1 MENITIYSY
10 LILCPLV
17 FIAGF
22 IDAIAGGGGLITVP
36 AYLMIGLPSHNAVAT
51 NKLSSTMGC
60 IVATTK
66 YALNGYI
73 HWKNAFFCV
82 LITLGGAW
90 IGSNL
95 VLLIPENVFGIIFVV
110 VLPFIAAYVLT
121 HKSFETDKEKFSP
134 QKTLLLCLIIAFF
147 IGMYDGFYGPGTG
160 TFLMLSLTGLA
171 RLTLNEAAGTTKAIN
186 LTSNMTSLAVFL
198 YNGKVLLVMGLI
210 AGLFSIAGNF
220 LGARTFTKN
229 GAKIARPVIITVLAI
244 LFVKIILEFF
254 LKK

>member
-17 FIAGF
+17 FVAGF

-73 HWKNAFFCV
+73 NWKNALFCV
-82 LITLGGAW
+82 LITLGGAY

-95 VLLIPENVFGIIFVV
+95 VLLIPENIFGIIFVI

-121 HKSFETDKEKFSP
+121 HKSFETDKEKYSP
-134 QKTLLLCLIIAFF
+134 RKTLILCMVIAFF

-160 TFLMLSLTGLA
+160 TFLMLTLTGIA

-198 YNGKVLLVMGLI
+198 YNGKVLLFMGLV

-229 GAKIARPVIITVLAI
+229 GAKIARPVIICVLVI